1 MSKNLRS
8 ELIAAAHAAGGS
20 FKTREN
26 RESAVSRFASFLK
39 AENVQIKKIEHIK
52 HKHVEKFVRACAER
66 GLSARTIQNEISAL
80 RTTLAAASRAEFAR
94 SIDNK
99 KLGIAGASR
108 DGTKTAMSEEKI
120 SALRAA
126 LSKLD
131 AGVAAAVEL
140 QRALGLRGKEAVMS
154 SASLKS
160 WEKQL
165 ESKQPVHVV
174 FGTKGGRPR
183 FVNLN
188 PANRDRA
195 LHAVKAALSVAERQ
209 SGRLIDRPDLKSALA
224 RYTRCMHAAGAT
236 GSESGHALRYAFAQ
250 AQIRAYESTGLSR
263 AEALAATS
271 CDLGHGDGRGRWI
284 EQVYSR

>member
-8 ELIAAAHAAGGS
+8 ELIAAAHDAGGS

-52 HKHVEKFVRACAER
+52 HKHVEKFVRACSNR

-126 LSKLD
+126 LTKLD
-131 AGVAAAVEL
+131 VGVAAAVEL

-165 ESKQPVHVV
+165 ESRHPVNVV

-183 FVNLN
+183 FVN
-188 PANRDRA
+188 PADRSRA
-195 LHAVKAALSVAERQ
+195 LHAVKAALSVAQRQ
-209 SGRLIDRPDLKSALA
+209 SGRLIDKPDLKSALA

-236 GSESGHALRYAFAQ
+236 GRESGHALRYAFAQ
-250 AQIRAYESTGLSR
+250 AQIRAYEERGLSR